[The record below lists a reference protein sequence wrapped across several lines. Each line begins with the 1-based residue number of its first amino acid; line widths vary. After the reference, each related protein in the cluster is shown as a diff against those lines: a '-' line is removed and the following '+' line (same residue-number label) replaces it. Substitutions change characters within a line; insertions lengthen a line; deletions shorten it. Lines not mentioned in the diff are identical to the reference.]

1 MAKKTSEST
10 ENQTP
15 TPYLTPPDAATGN
28 GTTAVQTTD
37 GQVITQPPA
46 AAPLTEKPSKPMHE
60 IIGISAST
68 FEKLVTAGYESM
80 ERIAMTMPGELVEL
94 AGVSEDTANKAVR
107 AARQHMQFG
116 FQTGDKVLE
125 KRRLVNRVT
134 TGSKEL
140 DALLGGGV
148 ETQAITEAFGKFS
161 SGKSQFAFQLCVTA
175 QLPVEQG
182 GLGGNVLFIDTENT
196 FRPERI
202 VQMAAARG
210 LNADDVLKNIH
221 VARSYNSDHQ
231 MLLVEKAEEIIR
243 NNNIRLVVVDSLTA
257 GFRADYTGRGTLAE
271 RQQKLNK
278 HVHALQKLADLHNLA
293 VYVTNQVID
302 RPDIL
307 FGDPTSPVGGNVL
320 AHMSTYRLY
329 FRRSKENR
337 RIAKI
342 VDSPNLPD
350 GECVFTVNEGG
361 LGDAE

>member
-1 MAKKTSEST
+1 MAKKQSEST

-15 TPYLTPPDAATGN
+15 AYLTPPTGDDAHAAQVATG
-28 GTTAVQTTD
+28 TD
-37 GQVITQPPA
+37 GTQVPA

-68 FEKLVTAGYESM
+68 FEKLVSAGYESM

-107 AARQHMQFG
+107 AARTHMQFG
-116 FQTGDKVLE
+116 FLTGDKVLE

-161 SGKSQFAFQLCVTA
+161 SGKSQFAFQLCVNA

-182 GLGGNVLFIDTENT
+182 GLGGGVLFIDTENT

-202 VQMAAARG
+202 VQMAAAKG
-210 LNADDVLKNIH
+210 LNPDEVLKNIH

-231 MLLVEKAEEIIR
+231 MLLVEKAEEVIKA
-243 NNNIRLVVVDSLTA
+243 NNIRMVIVDSLTA

-278 HVHALQKLADLHNLA
+278 HVHALQKIADLHNIA
-293 VYVTNQVID
+293 IYVTNQVID

-307 FGDPTSPVGGNVL
+307 FGDPTAPVGGNVL

-337 RIAKI
+337 RI

>member
-1 MAKKTSEST
+1 MAKKNSENPDSQNTVVLSPPSDSLDGTSVTQVS
-10 ENQTP
+10 
-15 TPYLTPPDAATGN
+15 
-28 GTTAVQTTD
+28 TTD
-37 GQVITQPPA
+37 GKTETLP
-46 AAPLTEKPSKPMHE
+46 AAPLTEKSKPLHE
-60 IIGISAST
+60 VIGISAVT
-68 FEKLVTAGYESM
+68 MDKLVAAGFDRM

-94 AGVSEDTANKAVR
+94 AGVSEDTAKKAVR
-107 AARQHMQFG
+107 AARSQMQFG
-116 FQTGDKVLE
+116 YLTGDKVLE
-125 KRRLVNRVT
+125 KRRLVNRMT

-161 SGKSQFAFQLCVTA
+161 SGKSQLAFQLCVSS
-175 QLPVEQG
+175 QLPLEQG
-182 GLGGNVLFIDTENT
+182 GLGGGVLFIDTENT

-202 VQMAAARG
+202 VQMANARG
-210 LNADDVLKNIH
+210 MNPDEVLKNIH

-231 MLLVEKAEEIIR
+231 MLLVDKADETIKG
-243 NNNIRLVVVDSLTA
+243 NNIKLIIIDSLTA
-257 GFRADYTGRGTLAE
+257 GFRSDYTGRGTLAE

-278 HVHALQKLADLHNLA
+278 HLHALQRLADLHNIA

-302 RPDIL
+302 RPDIM
-307 FGDPTSPVGGNVL
+307 FGDPTVAVGGNVL

-350 GECVFTVNEGG
+350 GECIFTVNEGG
-361 LGDAE
+361 IGDAE